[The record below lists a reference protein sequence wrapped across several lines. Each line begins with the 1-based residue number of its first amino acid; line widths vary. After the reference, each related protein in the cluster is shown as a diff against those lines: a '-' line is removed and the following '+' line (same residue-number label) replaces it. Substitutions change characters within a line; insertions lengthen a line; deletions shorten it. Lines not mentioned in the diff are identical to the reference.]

1 MHRAGAPTCPFP
13 PNQLAP
19 YSPNIAHDPDSQ
31 TKLAKARMSPSKTA
45 NLDPAPRDP
54 VSRALRLL
62 FSANFPLILIS
73 AAITYNWL
81 CRWQMTQAAVG
92 LVCTLLVGLCYRRFG
107 TTHPQLSLW
116 LAIWFTGH
124 LLGMFFNM
132 YETSASFDKAMHAI
146 ITSGFVMMW
155 IDWVQPAL
163 TRSQPDPFRRLC
175 SAVLLAFTFTLA
187 SAALWEIFEFAID
200 QTGLFVAQRGL
211 EDTMLDMIAA
221 LAGGALALAMRA
233 RALVTQAFP
242 SFAEVRR
249 LR

>member
-1 MHRAGAPTCPFP
+1 MHRTGAPTRPFP
-13 PNQLAP
+13 PNQGAP
-19 YSPNIAHDPDSQ
+19 YSLNVAHDPHLHE
-31 TKLAKARMSPSKTA
+31 KLAKARMSPSQTA
-45 NLDPAPRDP
+45 NLDPAPSVP
-54 VSRALRLL
+54 ASSAVCFL
-62 FSANFPLILIS
+62 FSANFLLMLIS
-73 AAITYNWL
+73 AAIAYNWL
-81 CRWQMTQAAVG
+81 CRWQMTQATVG
-92 LVCTLLVGLCYRRFG
+92 LVCTLLIGLCYRRFG
-107 TTHPQLSLW
+107 ATHPQLSLW

-200 QTGLFVAQRGL
+200 QTGLFVAQRSL

-221 LAGGALALAMRA
+221 LAGGTLALAMRA

-249 LR
+249 PR